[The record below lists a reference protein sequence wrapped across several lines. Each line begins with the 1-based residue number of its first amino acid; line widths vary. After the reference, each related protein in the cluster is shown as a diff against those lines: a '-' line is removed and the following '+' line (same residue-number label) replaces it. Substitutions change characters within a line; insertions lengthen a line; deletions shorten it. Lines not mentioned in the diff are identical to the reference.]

1 MLLVPRKRYD
11 FFDDFFK
18 DPFFDVQESKIMKT
32 DIKENKDN
40 YELVVDLPGYDK
52 KDIKMHIEEGY
63 LVINASTKNNVEDK
77 DKNGRYVRK
86 ERYFGECSRS
96 FYVGENIKE
105 EEVKASFKNGILTL
119 EVPKLSLEDKKK
131 DKKYIE
137 ISE

>member
-96 FYVGENIKE
+96 
-105 EEVKASFKNGILTL
+105 L
-119 EVPKLSLEDKKK
+119 
-131 DKKYIE
+131 
-137 ISE
+137 